1 MRGKTGDKL
10 LLSFFGPREL
20 SCIRTGETIPPIPQ
34 RNHVNGKI
42 LMDLSAKKIYTNNV
56 FSREPTNPL
65 ILTF

>member
-1 MRGKTGDKL
+1 MMTNCFCHSL
-10 LLSFFGPREL
+10 AQECIPS
-20 SCIRTGETIPPIPQ
+20 IRTGETIPPIPQ

-42 LMDLSAKKIYTNNV
+42 LIDLSAKKIYTNNV